1 MSDFRPFTEEEKQK
15 IAAWCRSEEATR
27 IFKQMRKDVKRESKE
42 FVKRTTLSYEQLHRP
57 FTI

>member
-15 IAAWCRSEEATR
+15 FAAWCRSEEATK
-27 IFKQMRKDVKRESKE
+27 IFKQVNEDAEREYQE
-42 FVKRTTLSYEQLHRP
+42 FVQRITMSHEQLHRP